1 MQKANHPLK
10 KKNYLPCLYLHY
22 IGLDQDRLNVLVF
35 LRQLAE
41 NGGEDLAN
49 ISDDGES
56 EWNTNNGEEDTKEA
70 AREGDRC
77 NIAIAYGGQDGGGEE
92 D

>member
-1 MQKANHPLK
+1 MVQAEQLK
-10 KKNYLPCLYLHY
+10 LNLLCLYLDN
-22 IGLDQDRLNVLVF
+22 IIFDKDRLDIVLVF
-35 LRQLAE
+35 LTQLAD

-77 NIAIAYGGQDGGGEE
+77 NIPIAYGGQDGGGEE